1 MGSFGSKK
9 LYFFPPKMVTFVR
22 FTSTAGFCPNR
33 KASSRS
39 TGPGGLAAAG
49 SSHSKSEAASNLHLG
64 GGFLLH
70 LGRFVLVIYIWGQFF
85 LLFTSGESFFL
96 VIYIWGDVFFL

>member
-1 MGSFGSKK
+1 
-9 LYFFPPKMVTFVR
+9 MVTFVR

-70 LGRFVLVIYIWGQFF
+70 LGRFVLVIYIWGEVF
-85 LLFTSGESFFL
+85 LHLGRFVL
-96 VIYIWGDVFFL
+96 VIYIWGEVFFY